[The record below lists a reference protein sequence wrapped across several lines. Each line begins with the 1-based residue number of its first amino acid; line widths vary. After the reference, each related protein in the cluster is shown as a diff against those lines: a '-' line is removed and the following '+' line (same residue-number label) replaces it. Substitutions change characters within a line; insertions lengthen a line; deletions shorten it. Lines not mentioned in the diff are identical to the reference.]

1 MTSAFLLISLKT
13 NRGISA
19 RFSKMPERCVAARCG
34 NIKDEA
40 NGISMH
46 RIPFIPERLRRRTE
60 MDRFYAGAEE
70 DGGKMW
76 TRAWKDLVL
85 VLDALQ

>member
-1 MTSAFLLISLKT
+1 MTSAFLWISLKT
-13 NRGISA
+13 SRSISA

-46 RIPFIPERLRRRTE
+46 RIPTSTWKIIRSNVCENLAIVLTDDNDE
-60 MDRFYAGAEE
+60 CVC
-70 DGGKMW
+70 KMQGENF
-76 TRAWKDLVL
+76 TIH
-85 VLDALQ
+85 